1 MPDSKKGE
9 TKNQHYVPQFYQRNF
24 SVDGKTIGAY
34 ILEREKVVEQAPIKH
49 QSSEDYFYSENMK
62 IEGALSGMEALASDV
77 ITKILANPKVILSK
91 EERYTIYSF
100 VIIQIGKTLAQAN
113 LIQETADKTAR
124 MMLKKYV
131 AAMRNSEDAAEVEGL
146 TDEIIDSVSINL
158 KEPGLFALGTQAQLV
173 NTCIDLECKV
183 LMNNTKIPFVTSD
196 NPACMYDSF
205 LERMDEFTYALGSRG
220 LQIYFPLSDRT
231 ALFYYD
237 SKCYKLG
244 DRKKNYVEI
253 TDENDIKEL
262 NKLSACSANKVIY
275 YKAGTISKPEIVS
288 LGELAMRFKPEAQVE
303 TIEGGKTDNGEIV
316 GTLRRSMF
324 CHLKLN
330 FVKELP
336 VFKAKTKESYNPRT
350 DRLREIAYYKDE
362 IVKRS
367 RKDASK

>member
-1 MPDSKKGE
+1 MPDAKKGE

-34 ILEREKVVEQAPIKH
+34 ILEKEKAVEQAPIKH

-62 IEGALSGMEALASDV
+62 IEEALSGMEGMASDV
-77 ITKILANPKVILSK
+77 IAKILAEPKTVRSK

-100 VIIQIGKTLAQAN
+100 VMIQIGRTLAQAN
-113 LIQETADKTAR
+113 FLQETADKTAR

-131 AAMRNSEDAAEVEGL
+131 AAMRNSEDATEVEGI

-158 KEPGLFALGTQAQLV
+158 KEPGLFALGNQAQLV
-173 NTCIDLECKV
+173 NTCVDLECKV
-183 LMNNTKIPFVTSD
+183 LVNNTRVSFIISD
-196 NPACMYDSF
+196 NPACMYDTF
-205 LERMDEFTYALGSRG
+205 LERMNEFTYALGSRG
-220 LQIYFPLSDRT
+220 LQIYFPLSDKI

-244 DRKKNYVEI
+244 DRKKKYVEMN
-253 TDENDIKEL
+253 DENDIWEL

-275 YKAGTISKPEIVS
+275 YKSGTISKPEIVS
-288 LGELAMRFKPEAQVE
+288 LGELALRFKPEDQVE
-303 TIEGGKTDNGEIV
+303 TIEGGKSDKGEIV

-324 CHLKLN
+324 CQLKLN

-336 VFKAKTKESYNPRT
+336 AFKAKTKESYNWNT

-367 RKDASK
+367 KKNSIQ

>member
-1 MPDSKKGE
+1 MPDAKKGE

-34 ILEREKVVEQAPIKH
+34 ILDKGKAVEQAPIKH

-62 IEGALSGMEALASDV
+62 IEGALSEMEGLASTIID
-77 ITKILANPKVILSK
+77 KILADPKVTLSK

-100 VIIQIGKTLAQAN
+100 VMIQIGRTLAQAN
-113 LIQETADKTAR
+113 LLQETADKAAR
-124 MMLKKYV
+124 LMLKKIV
-131 AAMRNSEDAAEVEGL
+131 AAKRNSVDASEVEGI

-158 KEPGLFALGTQAQLV
+158 KEPGLFALGNQAQIV
-173 NTCIDLECKV
+173 NTCIDLECKA
-183 LMNNTKIPFVTSD
+183 LINNTRIPFITSD
-196 NPACMYDSF
+196 NPACMYDTF
-205 LERMDEFTYALGSRG
+205 LERMNEFTYALGSRG
-220 LQIYFPLSDRT
+220 LQIYFPLSDKI

-244 DRKKNYVEI
+244 DRKKKYVEI
-253 TDENDIKEL
+253 NDENDIWEL

-275 YKAGTISKPEIVS
+275 YKAGTVSKPELLC
-288 LGELAMRFKPEAQVE
+288 LGEQVMRFKPENQVE
-303 TIEGGKTDNGEIV
+303 TFEGFKSENSEII
-316 GTLRRSMF
+316 GTQRRSMF
-324 CHLKLN
+324 CQLKLN

-336 VFKAKTKESYNPRT
+336 AFKAKTKESYNWNT

-367 RKDASK
+367 KKNSIQ